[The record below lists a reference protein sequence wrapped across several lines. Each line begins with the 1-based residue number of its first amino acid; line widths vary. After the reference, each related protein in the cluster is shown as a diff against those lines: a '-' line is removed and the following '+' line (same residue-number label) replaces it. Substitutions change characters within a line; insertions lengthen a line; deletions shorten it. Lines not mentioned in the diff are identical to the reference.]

1 LKIKQIFIFVLLLSS
16 KLSSFAQDI
25 TQTIRGTVIEK
36 QTQIPIP
43 GANVILLYSDPLKG
57 TTTDIN
63 GNFILE
69 EVPLSRQS
77 LRISYLGYLEI
88 TLDNIIVNAAKEVIL
103 NIELEESAIS
113 LEGVTV
119 TASKMHEPI
128 NKMASV
134 SARLFTVEETNR
146 YAGSWADPARMVS
159 NYAGVNAANDERN
172 DIVIRG
178 NSPTG
183 LLWRLEGV
191 NIPNPNHFATNGT
204 TGGAVSILN
213 NNSLSTSG
221 FYTGAFP
228 AQYGNA
234 TSGAFDLT
242 LRKGNS
248 ERHEYLAEFAV
259 FGLQAGAEG
268 PLKKKNGGSY
278 IFNYRYSTIGLFDN
292 LGLAGRDIPSIPK
305 YQDITFKIDFGGNK
319 KIGHFSLFGIG
330 GLSNMNYKFIEQND
344 NDYDIH
350 DVNRNKKTKIVSN
363 MGVIGLSHNKI
374 LNDKSYIKTVLAYTG
389 TLRSY
394 RADTL
399 LSNSNSKIISAN
411 NSTEQK
417 IVFSG
422 FYNHK
427 LNKKNNYRI
436 GILAENVFYDYADS
450 IYTYNDNNYRTQLN
464 ADGGYFFGEAYI
476 QWQHKFNDKLILN
489 YGIHGQFLGLNHT
502 GSVEPRLGINWKINK
517 TNNVSFG
524 FGKHSQ
530 IQAIPIYL
538 TETRIGP
545 VDYIHTNKDL
555 EFTKSLHFVASYDFV
570 PSNGFRVKIEPY
582 YQYLYDV
589 PVEKRSSYFS
599 ALNIGSDFTLPLKD
613 SLQNTGTGRNYGID
627 ITLERFFIN
636 NYYYLLTASFYD
648 SKATGS
654 DGIERNTV
662 FNGNFTLN
670 VLGGYEFSIGKHSA
684 LQIDAKIA
692 YLGNRRY
699 IPIDFAESQRIGY
712 QVLDYDQAYVE
723 RYKDFFKLDFKV
735 GLRLNLPKTTHH
747 IIFDVTNVLNTQN
760 VWQDV
765 YSSYDNK
772 KATMYTYG
780 RMPNFIYRI
789 EF

>member
-417 IVFSG
+417 IVLSG

-450 IYTYNDNNYRTQLN
+450 IY
-464 ADGGYFFGEAYI
+464 
-476 QWQHKFNDKLILN
+476 
-489 YGIHGQFLGLNHT
+489 
-502 GSVEPRLGINWKINK
+502 
-517 TNNVSFG
+517 
-524 FGKHSQ
+524 
-530 IQAIPIYL
+530 
-538 TETRIGP
+538 
-545 VDYIHTNKDL
+545 
-555 EFTKSLHFVASYDFV
+555 
-570 PSNGFRVKIEPY
+570 
-582 YQYLYDV
+582 
-589 PVEKRSSYFS
+589 
-599 ALNIGSDFTLPLKD
+599 
-613 SLQNTGTGRNYGID
+613 D
-627 ITLERFFIN
+627 I
-636 NYYYLLTASFYD
+636 
-648 SKATGS
+648 
-654 DGIERNTV
+654 
-662 FNGNFTLN
+662 
-670 VLGGYEFSIGKHSA
+670 
-684 LQIDAKIA
+684 
-692 YLGNRRY
+692 
-699 IPIDFAESQRIGY
+699 
-712 QVLDYDQAYVE
+712 
-723 RYKDFFKLDFKV
+723 
-735 GLRLNLPKTTHH
+735 
-747 IIFDVTNVLNTQN
+747 
-760 VWQDV
+760 
-765 YSSYDNK
+765 
-772 KATMYTYG
+772 
-780 RMPNFIYRI
+780 
-789 EF
+789 

>member
-1 LKIKQIFIFVLLLSS
+1 MKIKQIFIFVLLLSS

-57 TTTDIN
+57 TTTDID

-330 GLSNMNYKFIEQND
+330 GLSHMNYKFIEQND

-417 IVFSG
+417 LVLSG

-450 IYTYNDNNYRTQLN
+450 IYEYNENNYRTQLN
-464 ADGGYFFGEAYI
+464 ADGGYFFVEAYI

-489 YGIHGQFLGLNHT
+489 SGIHGQFLGLNQT

-517 TNNVSFG
+517 TNNLSFG

-538 TETRIGP
+538 TETRIGT
-545 VDYIHTNKDL
+545 DNYIYTNKDL

-570 PSNGFRVKIEPY
+570 PTNGLRVKIEPY
-582 YQYLYDV
+582 FQYLYDV

-636 NYYYLLTASFYD
+636 NYYYLLTVSFYD

-699 IPIDFAESQRIGY
+699 IPIDFAASQSAGY